1 MEDVK
6 EVSDEFTKRIAESE
20 KKLQAALREKEIL
33 KKTLQDLEIG
43 KRCVISGEMCA
54 TSYF

>member
-54 TSYF
+54 TSCF